1 MKYKNY
7 YKILGLSS
15 SKASDD
21 EIKSAYR
28 HLAKIYHPDLNGGD
42 PAIEEKFKDINEAY
56 QVLGDTVSRKK
67 YDRVHFAYKF
77 RDGFSGTGTQ
87 IKDKINIS
95 TGVNEFITTIFGSK
109 NNEPKVVTNL
119 DKYQNE
125 SSKAIDGQNFQAD
138 LEITLEEAFE
148 GAERKIAFRVS
159 ENNTI
164 KSLRVKIPRGIQSG
178 EIVRLANQGKPGK
191 NGGKNGDFYIRVFI
205 LPNSM
210 YEVEGKDILM
220 ELKITPWEAALGTEL
235 YVNSLDSKVFVNIP
249 AGTQSGEKI
258 RIVNKGYISKDGCRG
273 DQILSIRIMVPTK
286 MTTEEKDLF
295 NKLKEFSSYNPRT
308 IIWHLHNYLI

>member
-56 QVLGDTVSRKK
+56 QVLGDNVSRKK

-77 RDGFSGTGTQ
+77 RDGISGTGTQ

-95 TGVNEFITTIFGSK
+95 TGVNEFITTFFGSK
-109 NNEPKVVTNL
+109 NNEPKIITNL

-125 SSKAIDGQNFQAD
+125 NSKAIDGKNLESD
-138 LEITLEEAFE
+138 LEITLEEAFS
-148 GAERKIAFRVS
+148 GVERKIAFRAS
-159 ENNTI
+159 ENTL
-164 KSLRVKIPRGIQSG
+164 KTLRVKIPRGIQSG
-178 EIVRLANQGKPGK
+178 EIIRLADQGRPGK

-205 LPNSM
+205 LPNSR
-210 YEVEGKDILM
+210 YEIEGKNILM
-220 ELKITPWEAALGTEL
+220 ELKITPWEAALGAEL
-235 YVNSLDSKVFVNIP
+235 YVNAIDSKVVVNIP

-258 RIVNKGYISKDGCRG
+258 RIVNKGYIGKDGCRG
-273 DQILSIRIMVPTK
+273 DLILSIRIMVPIK

-295 NKLKEFSSYNPRT
+295 NKLKESSSYNPRA
-308 IIWHLHNYLI
+308 IN